1 MLKNKSKIFILFI
14 TCVVLLSTVC
24 FATVEPTTTSAE
36 ETSATQTAENTAV
49 ENTDATNDTST
60 DTSSDV
66 STDTTSAWTNSD
78 LYLTGDKVSVSNV
91 VDGNA
96 FIFANEVT
104 IESTAEI
111 GGDLFVCASKLTVNG
126 GYVYSSIFAFA
137 NEISINGVVYDVY
150 AACTNFTLESNGF
163 VYRDLKVSAD
173 HVAIEGKVRRNAF
186 ITANDITFGE
196 YTDTTYIYGN
206 LSYTSPNELSVEE
219 GMIAGEVTRQ
229 ETSATSSS
237 PVSYITNALSILLIT
252 FIVVLLL
259 IWLAPN
265 FVKRVTNMGIAKSFA
280 SLGIGIATP
289 IVAIL
294 VGLLLIL
301 SIVGVTV
308 FSSMFVG
315 LVFLAML
322 ATSITSL
329 FVAGLLAKAFKKTS
343 NVTLVLFTL
352 ISSLVLWGLG
362 FIPYI
367 GWFLSII
374 FVLFGI
380 GTTLVNIVYTKEGT
394 RKEKKVAETSSSEE
408 TK

>member
-1 MLKNKSKIFILFI
+1 MLKNKSKIFMLFI
-14 TCVVLLSTVC
+14 TCILLFSTVC

-36 ETSATQTAENTAV
+36 ENSDSQTIENTAV
-49 ENTDATNDTST
+49 EST
-60 DTSSDV
+60 DTNTDTSA
-66 STDTTSAWTNSD
+66 DTTSAWTNED
-78 LYLTGDKVSVSNV
+78 LYLTGDKVTVSNV

-111 GGDLFVCASKLTVNG
+111 GGDLFVFASKLTVNG

-163 VYRDLKVSAD
+163 VYRDLKVSGN

-196 YTDTTYIYGN
+196 DTASTYIYGN
-206 LSYTSPNELSVEE
+206 LSYTSPNTISVEE
-219 GMIAGEVTRQ
+219 GMIAGEITKQ
-229 ETSATSSS
+229 EAGTATGSVS
-237 PVSYITNALSILLIT
+237 SYITSGLT
-252 FIVVLLL
+252 IVFTTLVIVLLL

-265 FVKRVTNMGIAKSFA
+265 FVKRVSNMGVAKSFV
-280 SLGIGIATP
+280 SLGIGVATP
-289 IVAIL
+289 IVA
-294 VGLLLIL
+294 VLLSIILIL
-301 SIVGVTV
+301 TVVGISV
-308 FSSMFVG
+308 FSSMLVG
-315 LVFLAML
+315 LIWIAML

-329 FVAGLLAKAFKKTS
+329 YVAGLVTRLFKNS
-343 NVTLVLFTL
+343 NRIML
-352 ISSLVLWGLG
+352 IVFSLIASLVLWGLG
-362 FIPYI
+362 FVPYI
-367 GWFLSII
+367 GGFLSVI

-380 GTTLVNIVYTKEGT
+380 GTTLVNIVYTKEST
-394 RKEKKVAETSSSEE
+394 KKKEKSAEGNATTEE

>member
-1 MLKNKSKIFILFI
+1 MLKNKSKIFMLFI
-14 TCVVLLSTVC
+14 TCILLLSTVC

-36 ETSATQTAENTAV
+36 ENSDSQTIENTAV
-49 ENTDATNDTST
+49 EST
-60 DTSSDV
+60 DTNTDTSA
-66 STDTTSAWTNSD
+66 DTTSAWTNED
-78 LYLTGDKVSVSNV
+78 LYLTGDKVTVSNV

-111 GGDLFVCASKLTVNG
+111 GGDLFVFASKLTVNG

-186 ITANDITFGE
+186 VTANDITFGE
-196 YTDTTYIYGN
+196 DTASTYIYGN
-206 LSYTSPNELSVEE
+206 LSYTSPNTISVEE
-219 GMIAGEVTRQ
+219 GMIAGEVTHQ
-229 ETSATSSS
+229 ESATTTASTT
-237 PVSYITNALSILLIT
+237 SYITSGLTIVFTTLV
-252 FIVVLLL
+252 VVLLL

-265 FVKRVTNMGIAKSFA
+265 FVKRVTNMGVAKSFA
-280 SLGIGIATP
+280 SLGIGVATP

-294 VGLLLIL
+294 LSIILIL
-301 SIVGVTV
+301 TVVGISV
-308 FSSMFVG
+308 FSSMLIG
-315 LVFLAML
+315 LIWVAML

-329 FVAGLLAKAFKKTS
+329 FVAGLVTKLFKNS
-343 NVTLVLFTL
+343 NRIML
-352 ISSLVLWGLG
+352 IVFSLIASLVLWGLG
-362 FIPYI
+362 FVPYV
-367 GWFLSII
+367 GGFLSVV

-380 GTTLVNIVYTKEGT
+380 GTTLVNIVYTKEST
-394 RKEKKVAETSSSEE
+394 KKKEKSAEGNATTEE

>member
-14 TCVVLLSTVC
+14 TCIVLLSTVC
-24 FATVEPTTTSAE
+24 FATDEPTTTSATE
-36 ETSATQTAENTAV
+36 TAENTAV
-49 ENTDATNDTST
+49 ENTDATNDTSA

-111 GGDLFVCASKLTVNG
+111 GGDLFVFANKLTVNG

-206 LSYTSPNELSVEE
+206 LSYTSSNELSVEE
-219 GMIAGEVTRQ
+219 GMIAGEVTRE
-229 ETSATSSS
+229 ETANTTTSSS
-237 PVSYITNALSILLIT
+237 PVSYITKALSILFIT
-252 FIVVLLL
+252 FIVVMLL

-265 FVKRVTNMGIAKSFA
+265 FVKRVTNMGVAKSFV

-308 FSSMFVG
+308 FSSMFIG
-315 LVFLAML
+315 LVFLAMV

-343 NVTLVLFTL
+343 NVALVLFTL
-352 ISSLVLWGLG
+352 ISSLVLWVLG

-394 RKEKKVAETSSSEE
+394 KKEKKEVETTTSES

>member
-1 MLKNKSKIFILFI
+1 
-14 TCVVLLSTVC
+14 
-24 FATVEPTTTSAE
+24 
-36 ETSATQTAENTAV
+36 
-49 ENTDATNDTST
+49 
-60 DTSSDV
+60 
-66 STDTTSAWTNSD
+66 
-78 LYLTGDKVSVSNV
+78 
-91 VDGNA
+91 
-96 FIFANEVT
+96 
-104 IESTAEI
+104 
-111 GGDLFVCASKLTVNG
+111 
-126 GYVYSSIFAFA
+126 
-137 NEISINGVVYDVY
+137 
-150 AACTNFTLESNGF
+150 
-163 VYRDLKVSAD
+163 
-173 HVAIEGKVRRNAF
+173 
-186 ITANDITFGE
+186 
-196 YTDTTYIYGN
+196 
-206 LSYTSPNELSVEE
+206 
-219 GMIAGEVTRQ
+219 MIAGEVTRQ

-394 RKEKKVAETSSSEE
+394 KKEKKVAETSSSEE

>member
-1 MLKNKSKIFILFI
+1 MLKNKSKIFMLFI
-14 TCVVLLSTVC
+14 TCILLFSTVC

-36 ETSATQTAENTAV
+36 ENSDSQTIENTAV
-49 ENTDATNDTST
+49 EST
-60 DTSSDV
+60 DTNTDTSA
-66 STDTTSAWTNSD
+66 DTTSAWTNED
-78 LYLTGDKVSVSNV
+78 LYLTGDKVTVSNV

-111 GGDLFVCASKLTVNG
+111 GGDLFVFASKLTVNG

-186 ITANDITFGE
+186 VTANDITFGE
-196 YTDTTYIYGN
+196 DTASTYIYGN
-206 LSYTSPNELSVEE
+206 LSYTSPNTISVEE
-219 GMIAGEVTRQ
+219 GMIAGEITKQ
-229 ETSATSSS
+229 EAGTATGSVS
-237 PVSYITNALSILLIT
+237 SYITSGLT
-252 FIVVLLL
+252 IVFTTLVIVLLL

-265 FVKRVTNMGIAKSFA
+265 FVKRVTNMGVAKSFV
-280 SLGIGIATP
+280 SLGIGVATP
-289 IVAIL
+289 IVA
-294 VGLLLIL
+294 VLLSIILIL
-301 SIVGVTV
+301 TVVGISV
-308 FSSMFVG
+308 FSSMLVG
-315 LVFLAML
+315 LIWIAML

-329 FVAGLLAKAFKKTS
+329 YVAGLVTRLFKNS
-343 NVTLVLFTL
+343 NRIML
-352 ISSLVLWGLG
+352 IVFSLIASLVLWGLG
-362 FIPYI
+362 FVPYI
-367 GWFLSII
+367 GGFLSVV

-380 GTTLVNIVYTKEGT
+380 GTTLVNIVYTKEST
-394 RKEKKVAETSSSEE
+394 KKKEKSAEGNATTEE

>member
-1 MLKNKSKIFILFI
+1 MTNKSKIFILFI
-14 TCVVLLSTVC
+14 TCIVLLSTVC
-24 FATVEPTTTSAE
+24 FATDEPTTTSATE
-36 ETSATQTAENTAV
+36 TAENTAV
-49 ENTDATNDTST
+49 ENTDATNDTSA

-111 GGDLFVCASKLTVNG
+111 GGDLFVFANKLTVNG

-206 LSYTSPNELSVEE
+206 LSYTSSNELSVEE
-219 GMIAGEVTRQ
+219 GMIAGEVTRE
-229 ETSATSSS
+229 ETANTTTSSS
-237 PVSYITNALSILLIT
+237 PVSYITKALSILFIT
-252 FIVVLLL
+252 FIVVMLL

-265 FVKRVTNMGIAKSFA
+265 FVKRVTNMGVAKSFV

-308 FSSMFVG
+308 FSSMFIG
-315 LVFLAML
+315 LVFLAMV

-343 NVTLVLFTL
+343 NVALVLFTL
-352 ISSLVLWGLG
+352 ISSLVLWVLG

-394 RKEKKVAETSSSEE
+394 KKEKKEVETTTSES

>member
-14 TCVVLLSTVC
+14 TCIVLLSTVC
-24 FATVEPTTTSAE
+24 FATDEPTTTSATE
-36 ETSATQTAENTAV
+36 TAENTAV
-49 ENTDATNDTST
+49 ENTDATNDTSA

-111 GGDLFVCASKLTVNG
+111 GGDLFVFANKLTVNG

-186 ITANDITFGE
+186 ITANDITFEE
-196 YTDTTYIYGN
+196 YTHTTYIYGN
-206 LSYTSPNELSVEE
+206 LSYTSSNELSVEE
-219 GMIAGEVTRQ
+219 GMIAGEVTRE
-229 ETSATSSS
+229 ETANTTTSSS
-237 PVSYITNALSILLIT
+237 PVSYITKALSILFIT
-252 FIVVLLL
+252 FIVVMLL

-265 FVKRVTNMGIAKSFA
+265 FVKRVTNMGVAKSFV

-308 FSSMFVG
+308 FSSMFIG
-315 LVFLAML
+315 LVFLAMV

-343 NVTLVLFTL
+343 NVALVLFTL
-352 ISSLVLWGLG
+352 ISSLVLWVLG

-394 RKEKKVAETSSSEE
+394 KKEKKEVETTTSES